1 MKSKAKVIFVDKTPL
16 VMDNDKKYYK
26 CSFVDEDGL
35 TGIIYSD
42 KILAFGSD
50 IEVELK
56 LVGDKFKF
64 KLSK

>member
-1 MKSKAKVIFVDKTPL
+1 MKSKAKIVFVDKTPL

-26 CSFVDEDGL
+26 CCFVDEDGL
-35 TGIIYSD
+35 TGNIYTD
-42 KILAFGSD
+42 KVLPFGFD